1 MWQTENNGRV
11 EQRIKQ
17 KNKKKEPKGKRKKKY
32 NKMKSLLRD
41 SIIYNLPKPP
51 QAARHIAENLQVLQQ
66 KDKLV

>member
-1 MWQTENNGRV
+1 MWQTKNNGRV

-17 KNKKKEPKGKRKKKY
+17 KKNKKNQRVKEKKY

>member
-1 MWQTENNGRV
+1 MEGLSRV
-11 EQRIKQ
+11 K
-17 KNKKKEPKGKRKKKY
+17 KTKKKQNQRVKEKKN

>member
-11 EQRIKQ
+11 EQSE
-17 KNKKKEPKGKRKKKY
+17 KNKKKKQNQRVKEKN

>member
-1 MWQTENNGRV
+1 
-11 EQRIKQ
+11 
-17 KNKKKEPKGKRKKKY
+17 
-32 NKMKSLLRD
+32 MKSLLRD